1 VFAAHSFEH
10 LGDLLSLGDNAR
22 RQESAQS
29 QQIALSLGKS
39 CAFVE
44 QRIMEKIGAAFSV

>member
-1 VFAAHSFEH
+1 MLAAHSFEH
-10 LGDLLSLGDNAR
+10 PGDLLSLGDSAR

-44 QRIMEKIGAAFSV
+44 QRIMEKIGAALSV